1 MNESYASA
9 IQDEIDADTDSG
21 APVGLWSERWFR
33 RLTIFNASVVTASA
47 IVGLAGLLGTP
58 SEVLWPLILLVP
70 VVPATAFIPLVSL
83 FIVAAAAALSTLNMI
98 GKPQK
103 GVRFVRAMTVW
114 GTAVLGTQ
122 LVIGLLWL
130 VLAAVGSS
138 R

>member
-21 APVGLWSERWFR
+21 GPVGLWSERWFR

-47 IVGLAGLLGTP
+47 IVGLAALLGTP

-98 GKPQK
+98 GKRQK